1 MGAAMKKILLIAGK
15 DLRLAFRDRAAI
27 ILMLAAP
34 FLLTL
39 GMALVTG
46 RLTSPGGTSSG
57 LSNIPVLIINRDG
70 ESLGN
75 ALVETFQS
83 DELDELLDARV
94 VEDEEAARRAVDED
108 QVAGLVIIPDG
119 FTESIIPPAG
129 AIVDTDTEPVK
140 LQFYAN
146 PARPNSSAIIETI
159 LTEFLSRV
167 EEGRVMGMVS
177 VFQMLTSGALSPA
190 EAQAY
195 GDEMRRLFQSDQDEE
210 AGASE
215 ETGSLNLKVIGAP
228 EQENVQ
234 FDVMAYM
241 APGMA
246 LLFLMFTVTYG
257 GRSFLAERRQRTL
270 QRMLISPT
278 ALSQV
283 LAGKM
288 LGTYLTGVMQL
299 LILIG
304 GSSLLFNLRW
314 GDFWGVLA
322 LILLAAFAATGWGL
336 LITAFARTPGQ
347 VSTYGSAIMLMF
359 GIMGG
364 SFIDLSMLPGFVRIL
379 SRITPNAWGLDGF
392 TILGLGGGLAQ
403 LTRPLL
409 GLFVMGSVL
418 FVLAVLRFSRQRDL
432 VQ

>member
-1 MGAAMKKILLIAGK
+1 MKKILLIAAR

-46 RLTSPGGTSSG
+46 RLASPGGASG

-108 QVAGLVIIPDG
+108 EVAGLVIIPTG
-119 FTESIIPPAG
+119 FTQNVIPPQG
-129 AIVDTDTEPVK
+129 VMIDTAAEPVK
-140 LQFYAN
+140 LILYAN
-146 PARPNSSAIIETI
+146 PARPTSSAIIETI
-159 LTEFLSRV
+159 LREFISRV

-210 AGASE
+210 AGVSE

-364 SFIDLSMLPGFVRIL
+364 SFIDLSMLPDFVRIL

>member
-1 MGAAMKKILLIAGK
+1 MKKILLIAAR

-46 RLTSPGGTSSG
+46 RLASPGGASG

-108 QVAGLVIIPDG
+108 EVAGLVIIPTG
-119 FTESIIPPAG
+119 FTQNVIPPQG
-129 AIVDTDTEPVK
+129 VMIDTAAEPVK
-140 LQFYAN
+140 LILYAN
-146 PARPNSSAIIETI
+146 PARPTSSAIIETI
-159 LTEFLSRV
+159 LREFISRV

-210 AGASE
+210 AGALE

-364 SFIDLSMLPGFVRIL
+364 SFIDLSMLPDFVRIL

>member
-1 MGAAMKKILLIAGK
+1 MNKILLIAGK

-27 ILMLAAP
+27 VLMLLAP

-46 RLTSPGGTSSG
+46 RLASPGGQSSG
-57 LSNIPVLIINRDG
+57 PSHIPVWIINRDG

-75 ALVETFQS
+75 ALVDTLQS
-83 DELDELLDARV
+83 AELDELLDPQV
-94 VEDEEAARRAVDED
+94 VTDEEAARRAVDQD
-108 QVAGLVIIPDG
+108 QIAGLVIIPEG
-119 FTESIIPPAG
+119 FTQSIIPAEG
-129 AIVDTDTEPVK
+129 AVIDTAAEAVK

-159 LTEFLSRV
+159 LREFISRV
-167 EEGRVMGMVS
+167 EEGRVLGMVS
-177 VFQMLTSGALSPA
+177 VFQMLTSGAFSPS

-195 GDEMRRLFQSDQDEE
+195 GEEMRLLFQSSAEEE
-210 AGASE
+210 AGEVGQTAAL
-215 ETGSLNLKVIGAP
+215 TLKVVGAP
-228 EQENVQ
+228 QQESVK

-270 QRMLISPT
+270 QRMLTSPT
-278 ALSQV
+278 ALPQV

-299 LILIG
+299 IILIG
-304 GSSLLFNLRW
+304 SSSLLFNLQW

-322 LILLAAFAATGWGL
+322 LILLATFAATGWGL

-347 VSTYGSAIMLMF
+347 VSTYGSAIMLVF

-364 SFIDLSMLPGFVRIL
+364 SFIDLSMLPDFVRIL

-403 LTRPLL
+403 LARPLL
-409 GLFVMGSVL
+409 GLFGLGSIL
-418 FVLAVLRFSRQRDL
+418 FILAVLRFSRRRDL

>member
-1 MGAAMKKILLIAGK
+1 MKKILLIAAK

-46 RLTSPGGTSSG
+46 RLTSPGGSSSG
-57 LSNIPVLIINRDG
+57 VSNIPLLIINRDG

-75 ALVETFQS
+75 ALVETLQS
-83 DELDELLDARV
+83 AELDELLDAQV
-94 VEDEEAARRAVDED
+94 VEDEQAARRAVDED

-119 FTESIIPPAG
+119 FTGSIIPPAG
-129 AIVDTDTEPVK
+129 AMVDTDTEPVK

-167 EEGRVMGMVS
+167 EEGRVMGMAS
-177 VFQMLTSGALSPA
+177 VFQMLTSGVFSPA
-190 EAQAY
+190 EARAY
-195 GDEMRRLFQSDQDEE
+195 GDEMRQQFSESADETALQDEE
-210 AGASE
+210 FG
-215 ETGSLNLKVIGAP
+215 TLTLKVIGAP
-228 EQENVQ
+228 EQESVQ

-241 APGMA
+241 APAMA
-246 LLFLMFTVTYG
+246 LVFLMFTVTYG

-270 QRMLISPT
+270 QRMLASPT
-278 ALSQV
+278 ALPQV

-288 LGTYLTGVMQL
+288 LGTYWTGVMQL
-299 LILIG
+299 LVLIG
-304 GSSLLFNLRW
+304 SSSLLFGLRW
-314 GDFWGVLA
+314 GNFWGVLA
-322 LILLAAFAATGWGL
+322 LILLATYAATGWGL
-336 LITAFARTPGQ
+336 LITAFARTPAQ
-347 VSTYGSAIMLMF
+347 VSTYGSAVMLTF
-359 GIMGG
+359 GILGG
-364 SFIDLSMLPGFVRIL
+364 SFVDLSGLPEPLRLI

-392 TILGLGGGLAQ
+392 TILGLGGGLDQ

-409 GLFVMGSVL
+409 GLFVLGSVL
-418 FVLAVLRFSRQRDL
+418 FILAILRFSRRRDL

>member
-1 MGAAMKKILLIAGK
+1 MRKILLIAAK

-46 RLTSPGGTSSG
+46 RLASPGGQSSG
-57 LSNIPVLIINRDG
+57 LANIPVLIINRDG

-75 ALVETFQS
+75 ALVETLQS
-83 DELDELLDARV
+83 VELDELLDAQV
-94 VEDEEAARRAVDED
+94 VEDEDAARRAVDED
-108 QVAGLVIIPDG
+108 QVAGLVTIPPG
-119 FTESIIPPAG
+119 FTQSVIPAQG
-129 AIVDTDTEPVK
+129 AIVDITAVPVK
-140 LQFYAN
+140 IQFYAN

-159 LTEFLSRV
+159 LREFISRV
-167 EEGRVMGMVS
+167 EEGRVMGMTS
-177 VFQMLTSGALSPA
+177 VFQMLSSGILSPS
-190 EAQAY
+190 EAQTY
-195 GDEMRRLFQSDQDEE
+195 GDEMRQLYQSGGKDEL
-210 AGASE
+210 SVFE
-215 ETGSLNLKVIGAP
+215 ETATLTLTVIGAP
-228 EQENVQ
+228 EQESVR

-270 QRMLISPT
+270 QRMLTSPT
-278 ALSQV
+278 ALPQV

-288 LGTYLTGVMQL
+288 LGTYLSGVMQL

-322 LILLAAFAATGWGL
+322 LILLATFAATGWGL

-347 VSTYGSAIMLMF
+347 VSTYGSAIMLVF
-359 GIMGG
+359 GILGG
-364 SFIDLSMLPGFVRIL
+364 SFIDLSMLPDFVRL
-379 SRITPNAWGLDGF
+379 FSRITPNAWGLDGF
-392 TILGLGGGLAQ
+392 TILGLGGGLAD

-409 GLFVMGSVL
+409 GLFGLGCVL
-418 FVLAVLRFSRQRDL
+418 FILAVLRFSRRRDL